1 MPGTKVLGYTR
12 AMSSAPIRNVSDTAR
27 WVASY
32 RAQESARKDALF
44 KDPLAERFAADRG
57 HAIADLASEHTKWA
71 LITRTKVIDDLVLRS
86 VAQGADCVL
95 NLAAGFDTRPY
106 RLELPSELLWIE
118 ADLGPVIDEKQRVLS
133 DESPR
138 CKLMRRA
145 VNVAD
150 PVARA
155 ALLHDVTVGS
165 HHVLVI
171 TEGLL
176 LYLETDVVAQLARS
190 LAAEANMRDW
200 IADFS
205 STEIVQMM
213 ERGMGTSLAN
223 APFKFVPEGGVTF
236 FEPHGWKAA
245 QTKSLMHEAAK
256 LRRLPLWMRPFAWL
270 PQPKPNTATGRWS
283 VVVQFERA

>member
-1 MPGTKVLGYTR
+1 MPATKVLGYTR
-12 AMSSAPIRNVSDTAR
+12 AMSSTPIRNVSDTAR

-32 RAQESARKDALF
+32 RAQESAREDALF
-44 KDPLAERFAADRG
+44 HDPLAERFAADRG

-71 LITRTKVIDDLVLRS
+71 LITRTKVIDDLVLHA
-86 VAQGADCVL
+86 VAQGTDCVL

-106 RLELPSELLWIE
+106 RLDLPSELSWIE
-118 ADLGPVIDEKQRVLS
+118 ADLGPLIDEKQSVLG

-138 CKLMRRA
+138 CKLTRKT
-145 VNVAD
+145 VNLAD
-150 PVARA
+150 PEARA
-155 ALLHDVTVGS
+155 ALLHDVAVGA

-176 LYLETDVVAQLARS
+176 LYLETDIVAQLARS
-190 LAAEANMRDW
+190 LAAEPSLHDW

-213 ERGMGTSLAN
+213 KRGMSTSLAN
-223 APFKFVPEGGVTF
+223 APFKFIPEGGVTF
-236 FEPHGWKAA
+236 FEPHGWKA
-245 QTKSLMHEAAK
+245 THIKSLMREAAK
-256 LRRLPLWMRPFAWL
+256 LRRLPLWMRPFGWL
-270 PQPKPNTATGRWS
+270 PQPKPFSATGRWS